1 MKKQINTYVAM
12 VLAALCIAM
21 PVVHAEPTNDLM
33 EIVNALRGFSA
44 ENIEEMAASLPN
56 ATIPYRGSD
65 TINCL
70 NNTITCQFIDDKIS
84 VDEFIQVNNVFP
96 VHWSDVFCIGMSA
109 DTLIETLNS
118 YTDSADGWEV
128 SIVHA
133 DDRDVELITCLAE
146 GNDESRES
154 FKIVFYIFDKQVF
167 QIEFAFL

>member
-33 EIVNALRGFSA
+33 TIVNALRGFSA
-44 ENIEEMAASLPN
+44 ENMEEMTASLPN
-56 ATIPYRGSD
+56 ATMPYRGSH

-70 NNTITCQFIDDKIS
+70 NNTITCQFIDDKFS
-84 VDEFIQVNNVFP
+84 VDEFVQVNNVFP
-96 VHWSDVFCIGMSA
+96 VHWSDVFCIGMST
-109 DTLIETLNS
+109 DTLIEALNS
-118 YTDSADGWEV
+118 YSDNADGWEV

-133 DDRDVELITCLAE
+133 EDRDVELITCLAE